1 MRISDWSSDVC
12 SSDLLAEEMA
22 QARAG
27 LVLLHP
33 TNNYLVIRPN
43 KLFEYMAAGLP
54 VIASDFGHWR
64 EVVEPA
70 GCGILV
76 NPTDTRALPREIAH
90 PIAHPEEDAAKGRR
104 GPAEGRKTVV

>member
-1 MRISDWSSDVC
+1 MPGMQRTRHLGWLDQAQ
-12 SSDLLAEEMA
+12 LAEEMA

-70 GCGILV
+70 GCGLLV
-76 NPTDTRALPREIAH
+76 NPTDTRAIARAIEHLIEI
-90 PIAHPEEDAAKGRR
+90 GRASCR
-104 GPAEGRKTVV
+104 GRVGQYG

>member
-70 GCGILV
+70 GCGLLV
-76 NPTDTRALPREIAH
+76 NPTDTRAIARAIEH
-90 PIAHPEEDAAKGRR
+90 LIGHPEEAD
-104 GPAEGRKTVV
+104 RKSTRMNSRH